1 MVASLQ
7 SLLILGIMLVLAGA
21 ISAIYLIV
29 HNKREIESLRNTLAK
44 EKEDHQYQKQLMTK
58 LIRIAEETQK
68 RIAIELHDNLGAS
81 LNMAKSN
88 VSLIPDHVKGPITED
103 LSNILHHTSSTL
115 DEVVYHVRNISRD
128 LQPDVLER
136 QGLIGAVNDFIQGI
150 LLRRNV
156 EIKLRYN
163 TDISHLTPDTELAI
177 YRIIQESV
185 NNTVKYAR
193 ATNIN
198 IEIQLNGDNFW
209 LKISDNGIG
218 FNIEQ
223 VEKRSSGIGLLNMKI
238 RADQVNAILEVSS
251 EIGEGTSITVYNHD
265 QHNNSRRPQTLSA
278 VDQ

>member
-1 MVASLQ
+1 M
-7 SLLILGIMLVLAGA
+7 LIVAGA

-29 HNKREIESLRNTLAK
+29 HNRKEIESLKNTLAQ
-44 EKEDHQYQKQLMTK
+44 EKEDHQNQKLLMSK
-58 LIRIAEETQK
+58 LIQIAEETQK

-88 VSLIPDHVKGPITED
+88 VSLIPDHIKGPITED

-136 QGLIGAVNDFIQGI
+136 QGLIGAVNDFIQGV
-150 LLRRNV
+150 LLRRNI
-156 EIKLRYN
+156 EIDLKFN

-185 NNTVKYAR
+185 NNTIKYAR
-193 ATNIN
+193 ATHIK
-198 IEIQLNGDNFW
+198 IEIELNGDTFW

-218 FNIEQ
+218 FNLAQ
-223 VEKRSSGIGLLNMKI
+223 VENRSSGIGLLNMQI
-238 RADQVNAILEVSS
+238 RADQVNATLEVSS
-251 EIGEGTSITVYNHD
+251 EIGEGTTITVHNHD
-265 QHNNSRRPQTLSA
+265 QRNNSRRPQAFPTIH
-278 VDQ
+278 Q